1 MVLNT
6 QRVADLTAL
15 ATVAQ
20 MLLGVSG
27 VISPH
32 LPLVILSGQGPVAR
46 QSHVTAH
53 QWPLVRPLQALS
65 SFCSPQPPR
74 DCLFS
79 SLVPAAATPH
89 LLSPW
94 YPPA

>member
-1 MVLNT
+1 MALNP

-32 LPLVILSGQGPVAR
+32 LPLLILSCQG
-46 QSHVTAH
+46 
-53 QWPLVRPLQALS
+53 W
-65 SFCSPQPPR
+65 
-74 DCLFS
+74 
-79 SLVPAAATPH
+79 
-89 LLSPW
+89 W
-94 YPPA
+94 